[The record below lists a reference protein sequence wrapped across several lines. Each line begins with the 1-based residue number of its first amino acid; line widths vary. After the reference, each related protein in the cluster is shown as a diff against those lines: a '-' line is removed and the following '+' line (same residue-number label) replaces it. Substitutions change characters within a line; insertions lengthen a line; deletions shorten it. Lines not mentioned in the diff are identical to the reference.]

1 MKRIGIYL
9 FDDAEVLDFAGPFEV
24 FSTAS
29 RMAGRLQPGAGAPF
43 VVCTMG
49 ESGSPITARG
59 GLRVEAQFSISS
71 HPALDV
77 LIIPGGVVTREQEKP
92 AVIAWI
98 AEQAAK
104 VELTASICTGAFLL
118 GKAGLLH
125 GRQATTHWEDMAD
138 LRTLLPGTDVVE
150 GLRWVDEGRVI
161 TSAGISAAIDVSLH
175 LVERLAGKELALRT
189 ARQMDYEWRGT
200 A

>member
-9 FDDAEVLDFAGPFEV
+9 FDDIEVLDFAGPFEV

-29 RMAGRLQPGAGAPF
+29 RMAGRLEPATEAPF
-43 VVCTMG
+43 EVCTIG
-49 ESGSPITARG
+49 ESRRPITARG
-59 GLRVEAQFSISS
+59 GLRVEAQFSLAA
-71 HPALDV
+71 HPALEALV
-77 LIIPGGVVTREQEKP
+77 IPRGVVTRELEKP
-92 AVIAWI
+92 GAVAWI

-104 VELTASICTGAFLL
+104 AELTASICTGAFLL

-125 GRQATTHWEDMAD
+125 GKRATTHWEDIAD
-138 LRTLLPGTDVVE
+138 LRAAFLDTEVVE
-150 GLRWVDEGRVI
+150 GPRWVDEGSVV

-175 LVERLAGKELALRT
+175 LVERLADKELALRT
-189 ARQMDYEWRGT
+189 ARQMDYEWRET